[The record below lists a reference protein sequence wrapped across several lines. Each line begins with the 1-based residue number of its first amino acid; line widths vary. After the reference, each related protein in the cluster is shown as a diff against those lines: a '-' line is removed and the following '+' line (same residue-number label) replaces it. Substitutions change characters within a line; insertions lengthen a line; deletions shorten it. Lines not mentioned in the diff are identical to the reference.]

1 MTSYIKMRCRL
12 FGIGTLL
19 ILCGL
24 FSQPTF
30 AQCDFIN
37 DITGITLGTLPVG
50 DAADP
55 LLYTQTYVLVDN
67 QGNVFATSTTPDFL
81 AVPAGFY
88 NMYAINYINTE
99 TAAVVPL
106 ITVGQPWYAIEA
118 YGNDDA
124 TNCLDYTLPYGS
136 GCPIVVCDEMTIC
149 EVETLTN
156 PAFNFNT
163 TDHEQSYCLVCDDN
177 VEAIDVGASFA
188 LQDYPAAVAG
198 ANCQLFG
205 INYDAVG
212 GNPLS
217 IGDSWT
223 TVTGALCTN
232 SCLDFIGM
240 NLDITA
246 ISQPSG
252 SGISTTAD
260 WWSAPCLGAQPPVN
274 GGNDFLEVVNNWCVP
289 SYNPGPIAARPTTGG
304 SGMDDLQYLM
314 GGREVFSRVPCVGTM
329 DLTQNTIFY
338 TVECAAGGPSQLDVL
353 VSNPGGAIT
362 MIEAA
367 LYGPV
372 NAACPTLTGG
382 TFVDCDDAGAGSQS
396 GAPMGNLN
404 LTTNG
409 NPGEVYIVIVD
420 TEGKEQFTISSSIIL
435 LSSRLVSFHG
445 QKADDDNVL
454 EWEVQ
459 DETDVDHYLLERS
472 SDAINF
478 SSISQVT
485 ALSNGALTNNYNY
498 VDELPGVG
506 AKYYRLKTVSTD
518 GSFEYSNTVV
528 LSRGDDNLGGVAV
541 YPNPTEGTFY
551 VEFASK
557 VKTEI
562 DYNIQDIVG
571 QSVIK
576 GTADVELGLN
586 KLELSLEDF
595 PAASYVVSLTMNGQR
610 VQRKLIKQ

>member
-19 ILCGL
+19 ILCGI

-55 LLYTQTYVLVDN
+55 LIYTQTYVLVDN
-67 QGNVFATSTTPDFL
+67 QGNVFATSPTADFL
-81 AVPAGFY
+81 AVSAGFY
-88 NMYAINYINTE
+88 NLYAINYINTE
-99 TAAVVPL
+99 VAGVAPL
-106 ITVGQPWYAIEA
+106 ITIGQPWYAIEA

-124 TNCLDYTLPYGS
+124 TNCFDYTLPYGT
-136 GCPIVVCDEMTIC
+136 GCPIVVCDEITIC
-149 EVETLTN
+149 EIDTLNN
-156 PAFNFNT
+156 PAFNFNA
-163 TDHEQSYCLVCDDN
+163 TDHEQNYCLVCNDN
-177 VEAIDVGASFA
+177 VEAIDGGATFP
-188 LQDYPAAVAG
+188 LQDYPAVVAG

-217 IGDSWT
+217 VGDSWT
-223 TVTGALCTN
+223 AVTDLLCTN

-240 NLDITA
+240 NLDITP

-252 SGISTTAD
+252 NGISTTAD
-260 WWSAPCLGAQPPVN
+260 WWSAPCLGAQDPVN

-289 SYNPGPIAARPTTGG
+289 SYNPGPISARPTTGG
-304 SGMDDLQYLM
+304 SGMDELQLLM

-353 VSNPGGAIT
+353 VSNPGGNIT

-372 NAACPTLTGG
+372 NMPCPGFSGG

-396 GAPMGNLN
+396 GVPIGNLN

-420 TEGKEQFTISSSIIL
+420 TEGTEQFTISSLSIIL
-435 LSSRLVSFHG
+435 SSKLVRFEGKKEEDS
-445 QKADDDNVL
+445 NLL
-454 EWEVQ
+454 EWQVQ
-459 DETDVDHYLLERS
+459 EETDVDHYELQRS
-472 SDAINF
+472 VDAINF
-478 SSISQVT
+478 ASITQAT
-485 ALSNGALTNNYNY
+485 ALSNGALINNYSY

-506 AKYYRLKTVSTD
+506 SKYYRLKTAKTD
-518 GSFEYSNTVV
+518 GSFEYSNVVV
-528 LSRGDDNLGGVAV
+528 LSRGDDNMGGLAV

-551 VEFASK
+551 VEFASN

-562 DYNIQDIVG
+562 GYNVQDIIG

-586 KLELSLEDF
+586 KLALSLESF
-595 PAASYVVSLTMNGQR
+595 PGATYIVSLTMNGQR